1 MPTYLNPNSANYMEK
16 HERIERMRIH
26 WLCTRM
32 AVWTAFDTEV
42 VIIAIQTTWKIKSHL
57 QGNNF

>member
-1 MPTYLNPNSANYMEK
+1 MEK
-16 HERIERMRIH
+16 HERIDRMRIH